1 MPLHTTPAY
10 VLRTYTLAEADKV
23 CVFLT
28 HDAGKVRGV
37 AHGARKMKSRFGSA
51 LEPLTEVVVTY
62 YFKEGR
68 ELVSVSTCDILQSS
82 FHIAS
87 RDVETASALSYV
99 AELLSEFLPDNEPNE
114 RLYRLVKAA
123 LEAIGEEK
131 DLWLVLRYFEVWLLK
146 LMGYFPDLSHCAS
159 CHQVIGQNNSV
170 FLTVEGMP
178 RCLNC
183 GGRQGEVVDSETRRM
198 VAEMLRLPPKEFAA
212 KSVSRKRLAALGE
225 VNYQIIR
232 HALDRDLRSR
242 LLLKQLAETSG

>member
-10 VLRTYTLAEADKV
+10 VLRTYALAEADKV

-28 HDAGKVRGV
+28 RDSGKVRGV

-51 LEPLTEVVVTY
+51 LEPLTEVAMTY

-68 ELVSVSTCDILQSS
+68 ELVSVSTCDIIHSC
-82 FHIAS
+82 FHVAA
-87 RDVETASALSYV
+87 RDVETASVLAYI

-114 RLYRLVKAA
+114 RLYRLVKATLDTITA
-123 LEAIGEEK
+123 GK
-131 DLWLVLRYFEVWLLK
+131 DLWITLRYFEIWMLK
-146 LMGYFPDLSHCAS
+146 LMGYFPDLSHCAT
-159 CHQVIGQNNSV
+159 CHEAIGQNNSV

-183 GGRQGEVVDSETRRM
+183 GGGRGEVVDSETRRV
-198 VAEMLRLPPKEFAA
+198 VAEMLRLSPMAFAE
-212 KSVSRKRLAALGE
+212 KKVSPKRLAALGE

-242 LLLKQLAETSG
+242 LLLKQLVETAV